1 MLVAR
6 RARYTLLRYTYL
18 LTYLLACLL
27 TCLPTDSLS
36 LTHLEAHVLHARDHL
51 GSLEVV
57 LRRVAALL
65 VDRLVDR

>member
-1 MLVAR
+1 MLAT
-6 RARYTLLRYTYL
+6 RYTHPLTNLLTTYL
-18 LTYLLACLL
+18 LTYLLTYSL
-27 TCLPTDSLS
+27 TYSLS